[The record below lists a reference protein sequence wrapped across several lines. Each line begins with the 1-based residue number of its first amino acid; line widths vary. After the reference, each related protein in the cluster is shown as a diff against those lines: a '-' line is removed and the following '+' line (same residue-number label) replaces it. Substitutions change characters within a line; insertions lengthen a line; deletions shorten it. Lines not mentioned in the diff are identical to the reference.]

1 MNLYATMTHT
11 AALIYHSWTEQNP
24 MQHGGQSLD
33 RDSAMNGFLQE
44 VERRALRVAELSVGH
59 REDALEL
66 VQEAML
72 GLVRRYSLRPVDEWK
87 PLFYRIL
94 QSRINDFHRR
104 RAVRR
109 RVMAFMPG
117 TADAD
122 SDIDPMDQ
130 ATAGERENPAS
141 ALQQEIANQAMLDAI
156 GNLPTRQQQAFVLRA
171 WEGMSTRDT
180 ALAMDCSEGSVK
192 THYNRALKSL
202 QDALAEHA
210 PQ

>member
-1 MNLYATMTHT
+1 MTDTAT
-11 AALIYHSWTEQNP
+11 LICYSWIEQFPGEKGDPN
-24 MQHGGQSLD
+24 LD
-33 RDSAMNGFLQE
+33 RQSAMNGFLQG
-44 VERRALRVAELSVGH
+44 VERRALRVAELSVGN

-72 GLVRRYSLRPVDEWK
+72 GLVRRYSLRPSDEWK

-109 RVMAFMPG
+109 RVMTFMPG
-117 TADAD
+117 SADAD
-122 SDIDPMDQ
+122 TEPDPLDQ
-130 ATAGERENPAS
+130 ATAGERENPAR
-141 ALQQEIANQAMLDAI
+141 ALQQEIAHQAMLEAI
-156 GNLPTRQQQAFVLRA
+156 GRLPTRQQQAFVLRA

-192 THYNRALKSL
+192 THYNRALRSL
-202 QDALAEHA
+202 QAALAEHSPHA
-210 PQ
+210 QE

>member
-1 MNLYATMTHT
+1 MTHT

-24 MQHGGQSLD
+24 TQHGGQSLD
-33 RDSAMNGFLQE
+33 QHSAMNGFLQD

-72 GLVRRYSLRPVDEWK
+72 GLVRRYSLRPRDEWK

-109 RVMAFMPG
+109 RVMAFMP
-117 TADAD
+117 ASRVDSPEAD
-122 SDIDPMDQ
+122 SEPDPMHL
-130 ATAGERENPAS
+130 ATAGERENPAN
-141 ALQQEIANQAMLDAI
+141 ALQQEIANQAMLEAI
-156 GNLPTRQQQAFVLRA
+156 GKLPTRQQQAFVLRA

-180 ALAMDCSEGSVK
+180 ALAMDCSEGSAK
-192 THYNRALKSL
+192 THYNRAIKALR
-202 QDALAEHA
+202 DALAEHA